1 LHNRFDKLKKTNKE
15 DALMLKSK
23 VLLPSDGSPTAAKA
37 AAYAA
42 RLMKINPDMKLDV
55 LVVLP
60 AKEGL
65 AGTKSQTMDMFETI
79 DGTIEANG
87 KDILE
92 NTMRIF
98 ASEGQNVQGYI
109 EKGDP
114 AAVIID
120 FAGRG
125 NNDHI
130 IMGSRGVSELRGIAI
145 GSVSH
150 KVIHQANCRVTLV
163 K

>member
-1 LHNRFDKLKKTNKE
+1 
-15 DALMLKSK
+15 MLKSK
-23 VLLPSDGSPTAAKA
+23 VLLPSDGSSTAAKA

-60 AKEGL
+60 EKEGP
-65 AGTKSQTMDMFETI
+65 GGEKNQNKDMYKTI
-79 DGTIEANG
+79 DGAIEANG

-92 NTMRIF
+92 NTIRIF
-98 ASEGQNVQGYI
+98 KSEGQHVQGYI

-114 AAVIID
+114 AAVIVD

-125 NNDHI
+125 GYDHI
-130 IMGSRGVSELRGIAI
+130 IMGSRGVSELRGTAI

-150 KVIHQANCRVTLV
+150 MVIHQANCRVTLV

>member
-1 LHNRFDKLKKTNKE
+1 
-15 DALMLKSK
+15 
-23 VLLPSDGSPTAAKA
+23 
-37 AAYAA
+37 
-42 RLMKINPDMKLDV
+42 MKINPDMKLDV

-60 AKEGL
+60 EKEGL
-65 AGTKSQTMDMFETI
+65 VGTKNQIKDMFETI
-79 DGTIEANG
+79 GGTIGANG

-92 NTMRIF
+92 NTIRIF
-98 ASEGQNVQGYI
+98 TSGGQNVQGYI

-114 AAVIID
+114 TAVIID

-125 NNDHI
+125 NYDHI

-150 KVIHQANCRVTLV
+150 QVIHLANCRVTLV

>member
-1 LHNRFDKLKKTNKE
+1 
-15 DALMLKSK
+15 MLKSR

-37 AAYAA
+37 AAYAS
-42 RLMKINPDMKLDV
+42 RLMKINPDMELDV
-55 LVVLP
+55 LVVIP
-60 AKEGL
+60 EKEGQ
-65 AGTKSQTMDMFETI
+65 AGAKNQNGDMFETI

-92 NTMRIF
+92 KTIRIF
-98 ASEGQNVQGYI
+98 TAEDHHVQGHI
-109 EKGDP
+109 KKGDP
-114 AAVIID
+114 ATVIVD
-120 FAGRG
+120 FAGDG
-125 NNDHI
+125 AYDHI
-130 IMGSRGVSELRGIAI
+130 IMGSRGVSELQGTAI